1 MRQKSSVFEEGPN
14 HDSTAVCATC
24 SLTNEAG
31 VLLIALCA
39 TYATCVT
46 AQAVILSNLIMGK
59 INGHDQKQNERV
71 LLSAGRT
78 SRAMPFAAMRKD
90 KMRPTMCRCERDA
103 AASFSS
109 HG

>member
-1 MRQKSSVFEEGPN
+1 MLP
-14 HDSTAVCATC
+14 T
-24 SLTNEAG
+24 
-31 VLLIALCA
+31 
-39 TYATCVT
+39 ATCVT

-78 SRAMPFAAMRKD
+78 SRAMPFAVMRKN

>member
-1 MRQKSSVFEEGPN
+1 MLP
-14 HDSTAVCATC
+14 T
-24 SLTNEAG
+24 
-31 VLLIALCA
+31 
-39 TYATCVT
+39 ATCVT